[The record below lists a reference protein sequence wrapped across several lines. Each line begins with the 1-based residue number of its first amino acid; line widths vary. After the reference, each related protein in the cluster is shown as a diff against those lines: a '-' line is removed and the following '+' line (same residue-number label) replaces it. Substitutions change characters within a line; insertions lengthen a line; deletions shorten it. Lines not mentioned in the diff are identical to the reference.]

1 MSLIFGSVLK
11 GNKRVEETGHRTTE
25 MEVGTIQSQ
34 GKECQHPLE
43 AGEGKARALPDSLK
57 REQDSAKHLH
67 SVPHAGPAQ
76 GERKFL

>member
-11 GNKRVEETGHRTTE
+11 GNKRAEETRHRTTE
-25 MEVGTIQSQ
+25 TEVGTIQSQ

-43 AGEGKARALPDSLK
+43 AGEGKARALPESLK
-57 REQDSAKHLH
+57 REHSPAKHLD